1 MPVGNLQQQQW
12 SNETIQNILESSFV
26 FWQRSTS
33 SSAGQNFQR
42 LYSSGAE
49 EMPQIVIIGPT
60 GAKILT
66 HTGFIQADDLSMM
79 LVEFLD
85 SNDLDSTVAPTLN
98 QSGRRSRSG
107 SDLGSANGMG
117 SRTSSVGAGMGG
129 VGGGGGGGGGDMG
142 MGDGRGGSG
151 SGSGAAA
158 MSEEERALAEA
169 IRLSM
174 LDAEGGG
181 GSGEAGEAGEGGEVD
196 DLAARLDGQ
205 TLGDDE
211 EEQYELDDDGV
222 LPGGSSSSSSSS
234 SSSTTTTS
242 AAAAEAKEEAKAAE
256 AKAAL
261 LPSHLPEGW
270 EEWSA
275 SGAGRSEPAKGTPGT
290 TRVQLRLATGKTVV
304 RRFFANEDPV
314 AAIYAVAVE
323 QVGRSMGRRVERRR
337 RNRRRLFPG

>member
-1 MPVGNLQQQQW
+1 LPVGNLQQQQW

-158 MSEEERALAEA
+158 IGNDEA
-169 IRLSM
+169 PSLKPPS
-174 LDAEGGG
+174 LKVSKA
-181 GSGEAGEAGEGGEVD
+181 
-196 DLAARLDGQ
+196 
-205 TLGDDE
+205 T
-211 EEQYELDDDGV
+211 
-222 LPGGSSSSSSSS
+222 SSPSLKPSSL
-234 SSSTTTTS
+234 
-242 AAAAEAKEEAKAAE
+242 KAS
-256 AKAAL
+256 KAAL
-261 LPSHLPEGW
+261 SPSLKPSSLKVSKAALSPSLKPPSLKVSKAALSLP
-270 EEWSA
+270 
-275 SGAGRSEPAKGTPGT
+275 
-290 TRVQLRLATGKTVV
+290 
-304 RRFFANEDPV
+304 F
-314 AAIYAVAVE
+314 
-323 QVGRSMGRRVERRR
+323 
-337 RNRRRLFPG
+337 